1 MENSFC
7 FMMVAVAT
15 MLAAACSI
23 NDNCH
28 RHQSIDIRIPTHII
42 I

>member
-1 MENSFC
+1 MEYNFC

-15 MLAAACSI
+15 MLAAACST

-28 RHQSIDIRIPTHII
+28 RHQGRDKRCPTPY
-42 I
+42 

>member
-28 RHQSIDIRIPTHII
+28 RHQSTYVSRHIL
-42 I
+42 